1 MGDSFSVV
9 IRDFDILRLIVFP
22 AETDPILIVD
32 ADAVLAVP
40 LARQSFEPQT
50 RNVPQIRQ
58 SFRVSQNC
66 QLYSSGPLDLLKSPD
81 ANAIPELLR
90 FLVPK
95 RHLPTW

>member
-22 AETDPILIVD
+22 AKTDPILIVD
-32 ADAVLAVP
+32 ADAVLAVSV
-40 LARQSFEPQT
+40 ARQFLEPQT
-50 RNVPQIRQ
+50 WNVSQIRQ
-58 SFRVSQNC
+58 SLRASQNC
-66 QLYSSGPLDLLKSPD
+66 QLYSSGSLDLPKSTD
-81 ANAIPELLR
+81 TDTIPELLR